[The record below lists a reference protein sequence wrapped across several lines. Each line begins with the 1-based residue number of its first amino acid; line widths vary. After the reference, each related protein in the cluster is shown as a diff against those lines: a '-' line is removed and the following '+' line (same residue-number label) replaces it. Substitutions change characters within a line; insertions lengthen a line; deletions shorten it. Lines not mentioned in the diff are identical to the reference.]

1 MNKMRRL
8 FILALLWTSPSWAL
22 LGGQADTPDGFGAVV
37 AIMRDER
44 ALHCSAT
51 KISQTAFL
59 TAAHCVASTRT
70 GTLDPAFN
78 LGQTLSISAAPA
90 PKTRNDFIKLT
101 VNRAQ
106 LHPDYATALQRFFA
120 YKTQRIAAYQQRY
133 SGEDLAR
140 RIRVVEADNHFTARF
155 PDLAVI
161 VVREST
167 PLIPVAPVD
176 CTPLV
181 AGAAVQLVGYGYDS
195 IKHFAQIR
203 HTAPFGQR
211 HWGTTEVIRVD
222 PINFYTYGGLLRPDE
237 PSLSPGDSGGPVLR
251 RGRVVGVNGTVYG
264 LSRLDAAR
272 SNMAVNLNGLDAP
285 AADHSGQQCRAFFRE
300 FTP

>member
-1 MNKMRRL
+1 MWPVL
-8 FILALLWTSPSWAL
+8 LALLWTAPSWAL
-22 LGGQADTPDGFGAVV
+22 LGGQADTPDGFGAVI
-37 AIMRDER
+37 AMMRDDQ

-51 KISQTAFL
+51 KISQNVFL

-70 GTLDPAFN
+70 GTIDTAFVA
-78 LGQTLSISAAPA
+78 GQTLFISAAPA
-90 PKTRNDFIKLT
+90 PKKRNDFIKLT
-101 VNRAQ
+101 VKRAQ
-106 LHPDYATALQRFFA
+106 LHSGYLTGLQRFFA

-140 RIRVVEADNHFTARF
+140 RIRVLEADNHFTARF
-155 PDLAVI
+155 PDLAVV
-161 VVREST
+161 VVREPT
-167 PLIPVAPVD
+167 PMIPSAAVD
-176 CTPLV
+176 CTPLA
-181 AGAAVQLVGYGYDS
+181 AGDKVQLVGYGYDS

-203 HTAPFGQR
+203 KTAPFGQR
-211 HWGTTEVIRVD
+211 HWGTTDVIRVD
-222 PINFYTYGGLLRPDE
+222 PINFYTYGGLLRAGE

-285 AADHSGQQCRAFFRE
+285 AGDNSGAHCRAFFRKL
-300 FTP
+300 TP